1 MRFLVTM
8 NMASK
13 SNNLVHQVIC
23 DHPVDTIEAFLQ
35 ELRNEDFVICDLY
48 YRANPNN
55 VTLWTLKGPIILN
68 TSLIGKVMEFIED

>member
-23 DHPVDTIEAFLQ
+23 DYPVQSIEEFLE
-35 ELRNEDFVICDLY
+35 ELTNEDFILCEHY
-48 YRANPNN
+48 YRESPNK
-55 VTLWTLKGPIILN
+55 VTLWTLKGKMILN
-68 TSLIGKVMEFIED
+68 TSLIGKVMEFVD